1 MLPVAQI
8 LRQHRLLQGYTL
20 GRLALKVGISKS
32 YLSMI
37 ENRRVARPPSKRLL
51 TALEQALSLQPGQ
64 LLHAADWESTPA
76 WLRAKVS
83 PVTHDADTLCDRNI
97 QPPIAPS
104 AAPIPLINRVAAGYP
119 TGFTDLD
126 YPARIADR
134 YISCPDLDDPQAFA
148 AEVVGDSMLPDYQQG
163 DIVIFSPAAKVED
176 GCDCFV
182 RLLPHHDTTFKR
194 VFFDPRS
201 PDMIRLVPTNP
212 AFPPAE
218 FSRRKIVGLCR
229 AVRRYHRL

>member
-20 GRLALKVGISKS
+20 DRLALKVGISKS

-51 TALEQALSLQPGQ
+51 IALEQALSLQPGQ
-64 LLHAADWESTPA
+64 LIHAADWESTPP
-76 WLRAKVS
+76 WLRARVS
-83 PVTHDADTLCDRNI
+83 PMAHDADTLCDRNL
-97 QPPIAPS
+97 QLTALSS
-104 AAPIPLINRVAAGYP
+104 AAPIPLINHVAAGYP

-134 YISCPDLDDPQAFA
+134 YIACPDVDDPQAFA
-148 AEVVGDSMLPDYQQG
+148 AQVVGDSMLPDYQQG

-182 RLLPHHDTTFKR
+182 RLLPHHDSTFKR
-194 VFFDPRS
+194 IFFDPRNS
-201 PDMIRLVPTNP
+201 DLIRLVPTNP
-212 AFPPAE
+212 DFPPTDLP
-218 FSRRKIVGLCR
+218 RRKIAGLYR
-229 AVRRYHRL
+229 AIRRYHRL